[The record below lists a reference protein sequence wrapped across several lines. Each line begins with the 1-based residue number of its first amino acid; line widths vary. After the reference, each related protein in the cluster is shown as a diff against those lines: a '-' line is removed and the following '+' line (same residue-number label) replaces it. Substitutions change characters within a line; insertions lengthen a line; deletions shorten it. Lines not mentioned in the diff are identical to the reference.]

1 MKPQRIVFAGTPH
14 FAVPC
19 LQAALRSG
27 HEVVGVYTQPD
38 RPAGRGR
45 ELVPSAVKVL
55 AQQCNVPV
63 FQPGD
68 FKSPEARAQLEAL
81 KPDLMIVVAYG
92 MILPRS
98 VLRIPRLGC
107 WNVHASLLPRW
118 RGAAPIQRALLAGD
132 TRTGVCL
139 MKMEAGLDTG
149 PVMISLETP
158 IAPDDTTGTLHNRLA
173 TLGAQLVEDALKLLR
188 VGLSPAAQ
196 PQAADGVTY
205 ARKMEKAEARLDL
218 ALPAV
223 ELERA
228 VRAFYP
234 WPVAE
239 LQLEGER
246 LRVHQAEV
254 VADAPAA
261 APGTLLEADRRGI
274 LLATGAG
281 GLRLLR
287 VQREG
292 GRPVGAADYLNAR
305 PLAVNAPRTS

>member
-1 MKPQRIVFAGTPH
+1 MTLRQMEYFL
-14 FAVPC
+14 AVIEEGSFS
-19 LQAALRSG
+19 QAASRLN
-27 HEVVGVYTQPD
+27 VTQP
-38 RPAGRGR
+38 A
-45 ELVPSAVKVL
+45 LSQQVK
-55 AQQCNVPV
+55 A
-63 FQPGD
+63 
-68 FKSPEARAQLEAL
+68 LEE
-81 KPDLMIVVAYG
+81 G
-92 MILPRS
+92 
-98 VLRIPRLGC
+98 
-107 WNVHASLLPRW
+107 
-118 RGAAPIQRALLAGD
+118 
-132 TRTGVCL
+132 
-139 MKMEAGLDTG
+139 
-149 PVMISLETP
+149 
-158 IAPDDTTGTLHNRLA
+158 
-173 TLGAQLVEDALKLLR
+173 LGAQLVEDALKLLR

-274 LLATGAG
+274 LLATGIG

-305 PLAVNAPRTS
+305 PLAVNPPRTS